1 VPHSSVYCLLFMF
14 IVLFILSQSSTSLS
28 HPLFLISSLSLLS
41 YQPSLISSLFLTL
54 FNQLRNSQEGVV
66 DRTLIA
72 NLLVSYFAKKRYR
85 VMRLCRLWTTHCC
98 SLPTRTS
105 FIVVVKILFFL
116 ASFHTTRLPLLS
128 HLRYLTH
135 SIPVT
140 SLLPLPCLLYFSH
153 HCSRSHF
160 FIFSIDCRCLC
171 PHPLSQPLLLFS
183 SSSLL
188 PFVQITGCAFTHCK
202 GPVLDRRAARSSW
215 SQSTLQ
221 KHLHHYYFLLH
232 SG

>member
-1 VPHSSVYCLLFMF
+1 LGRSEGWSLCVLSMQQNALVLAHVPHSSVYCLLFMF

-98 SLPTRTS
+98 SLPTRIS

-128 HLRYLTH
+128 HIRYLTH

-140 SLLPLPCLLYFSH
+140 SLLPLPLPA
-153 HCSRSHF
+153 
-160 FIFSIDCRCLC
+160 IFL
-171 PHPLSQPLLLFS
+171 PPLITFPFLHILHRLPLFMP
-183 SSSLL
+183 SSSLSTSPSL
-188 PFVQITGCAFTHCK
+188 LLI
-202 GPVLDRRAARSSW
+202 LSSSLRSDHWMCFHS
-215 SQSTLQ
+215 LQ
-221 KHLHHYYFLLH
+221 R
-232 SG
+232 SCS